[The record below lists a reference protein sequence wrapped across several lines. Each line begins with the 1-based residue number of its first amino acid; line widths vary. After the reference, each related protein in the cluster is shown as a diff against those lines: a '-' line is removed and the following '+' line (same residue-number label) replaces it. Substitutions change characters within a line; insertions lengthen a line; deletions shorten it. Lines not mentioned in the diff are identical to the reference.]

1 MSGTITVVK
10 GRVALYKR
18 GRSGCWQC
26 RVKLKDGSWHRVS
39 TGEYEVEEA
48 TDKAL
53 EIHHDMRSLARLNL
67 PQVSKTFRS
76 AARIAINDMK
86 RKLEEGRS
94 ESKVVFTHY
103 IAALEQYFIPYFGD
117 YHVDKLNT
125 ARMNDFD
132 QWRLE
137 KMNKSEMTQS
147 TLNTHNSAIGRV
159 FKIAIEQGWMTD
171 SQKPSLTIKGKKG
184 KTRPFFS
191 RTDYSIMVRRLRH
204 WAESG
209 YANRK
214 TSTNQFVP
222 KKKIRENTAMIRELL
237 RDYVLMLA
245 NTGARHGTEMMNV
258 KWKNIQ
264 WFVDKNGI
272 KYIEI
277 YVDGKTGPRTLI
289 ARHRVA
295 THLKRIQSRFADLAE
310 MSFDELLRK
319 RVDEYVFRLR
329 DGSQTNAMDKNFQQY
344 LERLNLL
351 YGGDG
356 SEKRTLY
363 SLRHTY
369 ATFALEDGVPI
380 AILAK
385 QMGTSVQ
392 MIQKHYSKFV
402 PNMAAATLA
411 GPRYGEAMA
420 YAKAEKTE
428 KLTAELLGL
437 DRV

>member
-53 EIHHDMRSLARLNL
+53 EIYHEKRALARLEM
-67 PQVSKTFRS
+67 PQVSRTFRS
-76 AARIAINDMK
+76 AARIAINKMK
-86 RKLEEGRS
+86 DDLNAGRG
-94 ESKVVFTHY
+94 KTVFTHY
-103 IAALEQYFIPYFGD
+103 ISALEQYFIPYFGNF
-117 YHVDKLNT
+117 HVDKMNT

-137 KMNKSEMTQS
+137 QMNKPAIAQS
-147 TLNTHNSAIGRV
+147 TLNTHNSAVNLV
-159 FKIAIEQGWMTD
+159 FKAAIDKGWMTET
-171 SQKPSLTIKGKKG
+171 QKPSLTNKGSKG
-184 KTRPFFS
+184 NTRPHFT

-237 RDYVLMLA
+237 RDYVLILG
-245 NTGARHGTEMMNV
+245 NTGARHGTEMMNL
-258 KWKNIQ
+258 KWKNIE
-264 WFVDKNGI
+264 WFVGRDGSKFI
-272 KYIEI
+272 QMS
-277 YVDGKTGPRTLI
+277 VDGKTGKRQLI
-289 ARHRVA
+289 ARHRVV
-295 THLKRIQSRFADLAE
+295 THLKRIQSRFPELAE
-310 MSFDELLRK
+310 LSFDELLRK

-329 DGSQTNAMDKNFQQY
+329 DGSQTSAMDKNFQQY

-428 KLTAELLGL
+428 KLTAELLT
-437 DRV
+437 